1 MKRTPLRPW
10 TESTTEY
17 DSGPFVKSNPGGQ
30 SFCLEVIPIPCPHF
44 QITITQRSK
53 GQSAVAGAAYQSGE
67 KLFSEYDQKTKNYSG
82 KRGILYTE
90 IMLPSHAPPEY
101 ANRETLWNSVEAAEK
116 QWNAQLSR
124 RFVLA
129 LPKEVPPE
137 QYPQMVRDYCEKQFV
152 SKGMI
157 ADFAI
162 HDPAPPGH
170 NVHCHVMLTL
180 RAMDEQG
187 RWLPKSRKVYDLDE
201 NGERIRL
208 PSGNWKSHKENTVD
222 WNDQKYAEVWRQ
234 GWADT
239 VNRYLEAEGREERLD
254 LRSYERQGLE
264 VIPTVHMG
272 PAVVQMERRGIQ
284 TNIGNLNR
292 DIKAANQMLSAIRKT
307 IRGLL
312 DWIEELVQA
321 EKELLKEKV
330 AATDLGVLLNDYLNQ
345 RKAERSDWSWSGQ
358 QKGDLKDLKDVARAA
373 VYLQQHKIAT
383 LEQLNTVL
391 SGVKQKA
398 SQAST
403 GMRKAEKRMKDIA
416 GIQSAVAVCQEQK
429 PIHDKY
435 LKIGW
440 KKRQAAFAESHR
452 EELKAYNKAYRYL
465 KAQHIDLNVNLDALE
480 AEYSKLQADHAD
492 FARQLEQVQA
502 ELKPL
507 NEIRYW
513 VGQVLGPE
521 QVEVLAKAEGKQSV
535 VEQLR
540 QAGEQNQKQDKAPQK
555 EQEQKMEL

>member
-1 MKRTPLRPW
+1 MP
-10 TESTTEY
+10 
-17 DSGPFVKSNPGGQ
+17 N
-30 SFCLEVIPIPCPHF
+30 PHF
-44 QITITQRSK
+44 DITITQRSK

-116 QWNAQLSR
+116 QWNAQLAR

-180 RAMDEQG
+180 RAMDEHG
-187 RWLPKSRKVYDLDE
+187 KWLPKSRKVYDLDE
-201 NGERIRL
+201 NGERVRL
-208 PSGNWKSHKENTVD
+208 PSGNWKSHKEDTVD
-222 WNDQKYAEVWRQ
+222 WNDQKYAEIWRQ

-239 VNRYLEAEGREERLD
+239 VNHYLEAADRPERLD
-254 LRSYERQGLE
+254 LRSYERQGLD

-312 DWIEELVQA
+312 DWIEELIQS
-321 EKELLKEKV
+321 EKESLKEGA

-345 RKAERSDWSWSGQ
+345 RKVERSDWSWSGQ
-358 QKGDLKDLKDVARAA
+358 QKGDLKDLKDVARAV
-373 VYLQQHKIAT
+373 VYLQQHKIST

-391 SGVKQKA
+391 AGVKQKA
-398 SQAST
+398 SQART

-429 PIHDKY
+429 PVHDKY

-440 KKRQAAFAESHR
+440 KKRQAAFAESHQ

-465 KAQHIDLNVNLDALE
+465 KAQHVDLNVNLDALE
-480 AEYSKLQADHAD
+480 AEYSKLQADHTA

-513 VGQVLGPE
+513 VGRVLEPE
-521 QVEVLAKAEGKQSV
+521 QMEVLDKTEGKQSV
-535 VEQLR
+535 VEQLYKR
-540 QAGEQNQKQDKAPQK
+540 HREVHCKTEKPLEQSK
-555 EQEQKMEL
+555 EACETTER

>member
-1 MKRTPLRPW
+1 MP
-10 TESTTEY
+10 
-17 DSGPFVKSNPGGQ
+17 N
-30 SFCLEVIPIPCPHF
+30 PHF
-44 QITITQRSK
+44 DITITQRSK

-90 IMLPSHAPPEY
+90 IMLPSNAPPKY
-101 ANRETLWNSVEAAEK
+101 ANREKLWNSVEAVQK
-116 QWNAQLSR
+116 QWNAQLAR

-152 SKGMI
+152 SKGMV

-180 RAMDEQG
+180 RAMDEPG
-187 RWLPKSRKVYDLDE
+187 K
-201 NGERIRL
+201 
-208 PSGNWKSHKENTVD
+208 
-222 WNDQKYAEVWRQ
+222 WRQ

-239 VNRYLEAEGREERLD
+239 VNRYLEAAGRPERLD
-254 LRSYERQGLE
+254 LRSYERQGLD

-272 PAVVQMERRGIQ
+272 PAVAQMERRGIQ

-312 DWIEELVQA
+312 DWIEELIQS
-321 EKELLKEKV
+321 EKELMKEEA

-358 QKGDLKDLKDVARAA
+358 QKGDIKDLKDVARAV
-373 VYLQQHKIAT
+373 VYLQQHKILT
-383 LEQLNTVL
+383 LEQLHTVL
-391 SGVKQKA
+391 FGVKQKA

-403 GMRKAEKRMKDIA
+403 GMRKAEKRMRDIA
-416 GIQSAVAVCQEQK
+416 GIQNAVAVCQEQK
-429 PIHDKY
+429 PVHDKY

-440 KKRQAAFAESHR
+440 KKRQAAFAESHQ

-465 KAQHIDLNVNLDALE
+465 KAQHVDLNVNLDALE
-480 AEYSKLQADHAD
+480 AESSKLQADHAA

-507 NEIRYW
+507 NEVRYW

-521 QVEVLAKAEGKQSV
+521 QMEMVNKIEEKHSIVLELHNEAKKGKRIK
-535 VEQLR
+535 EKDYK
-540 QAGEQNQKQDKAPQK
+540 QKTNGR
-555 EQEQKMEL
+555 

>member
-1 MKRTPLRPW
+1 M
-10 TESTTEY
+10 
-17 DSGPFVKSNPGGQ
+17 
-30 SFCLEVIPIPCPHF
+30 IPIPCPHF

-90 IMLPSHAPPEY
+90 IMLPAHAPPEY

-116 QWNAQLSR
+116 QWNAQLAR

-129 LPKEVPPE
+129 LPKEIPPE

-208 PSGNWKSHKENTVD
+208 PSGNWKSHKEDTVD

-239 VNRYLEAEGREERLD
+239 VNHYLEAAERPERLD
-254 LRSYERQGLE
+254 LRSYERQGLD

-272 PAVVQMERRGIQ
+272 PAVVQMEQRGIQ

-292 DIKAANQMLSAIRKT
+292 DIKEANQMLSAIRKT

-312 DWIEELVQA
+312 DWVGELIQA
-321 EKELLKEKV
+321 EKELLKEE
-330 AATDLGVLLNDYLNQ
+330 AASTDLGVLLNDYLNQ

-358 QKGDLKDLKDVARAA
+358 QKGDLKDLKDVARAV

-391 SGVKQKA
+391 SGMKQKV
-398 SQAST
+398 SQART

-416 GIQSAVAVCQEQK
+416 GIQSAIAVCREQK
-429 PIHDKY
+429 PVHDKY

-440 KKRQAAFAESHR
+440 KKRQAAFAENHQ

-465 KAQHIDLNVNLDALE
+465 KARHVDLNVNLDALE
-480 AEYSKLQADHAD
+480 AEYSKLQADHAA
-492 FARQLEQVQA
+492 FARQLEQVQS

-507 NEIRYW
+507 NEVRYW
-513 VGQVLGPE
+513 IGQVLGAE
-521 QVEVLAKAEGKQSV
+521 QAEAMDKAEGKQSV
-535 VEQLR
+535 VEQLHTKEKEAERTKEKSQR
-540 QAGEQNQKQDKAPQK
+540 QNNQDRGR
-555 EQEQKMEL
+555 

>member
-1 MKRTPLRPW
+1 M
-10 TESTTEY
+10 
-17 DSGPFVKSNPGGQ
+17 
-30 SFCLEVIPIPCPHF
+30 PIPCPHF

-90 IMLPSHAPPEY
+90 IMLPSNAPPEY

-116 QWNAQLSR
+116 QWNAQLAR

-162 HDPAPPGH
+162 HDPNPPGH
-170 NVHCHVMLTL
+170 NVHCHVMLTM

-187 RWLPKSRKVYDLDE
+187 KWLPKSRKVYDLDE

-208 PSGNWKSHKENTVD
+208 PSGNWKSHKEDTVD
-222 WNDQKYAEVWRQ
+222 WNDQKYAEIWRQ
-234 GWADT
+234 G
-239 VNRYLEAEGREERLD
+239 LD
-254 LRSYERQGLE
+254 

-321 EKELLKEKV
+321 EKELLKEE
-330 AATDLGVLLNDYLNQ
+330 AASTDLGVLLNDYLNQ

-358 QKGDLKDLKDVARAA
+358 QKGDIKDLKDVSRAI
-373 VYLQQHKIAT
+373 VYLQHHKISN
-383 LEQLNTVL
+383 LEQLNAVL
-391 SGVKQKA
+391 SSVKQKA
-398 SQAST
+398 SQART

-416 GIQSAVAVCQEQK
+416 GIQNAIAVCQEQK
-429 PIHDKY
+429 TVHDKY

-440 KKRQAAFAESHR
+440 KKKQAAFAENHQ

-465 KAQHIDLNVNLDALE
+465 KAQHVDLNVNLDALE
-480 AEYSKLQADHAD
+480 AEYSKLQTDHAA
-492 FARQLEQVQA
+492 FARQLEQVQL

-507 NEIRYW
+507 NEVRYW
-513 VGQVLGPE
+513 ISRVLGPE
-521 QVEVLAKAEGKQSV
+521 QAEVLGKAEGKQSA
-535 VEQLR
+535 VEKLHT
-540 QAGEQNQKQDKAPQK
+540 KQK
-555 EQEQKMEL
+555 ETERTKEKSQSQNNQNRGR

>member
-1 MKRTPLRPW
+1 M
-10 TESTTEY
+10 TTIIGTLTFEIHLV
-17 DSGPFVKSNPGGQ
+17 FITLLVKSNPDGR

-90 IMLPSHAPPEY
+90 ILLPSHAPPEY
-101 ANRETLWNSVEAAEK
+101 ANREILWNSVEAAEK
-116 QWNAQLSR
+116 QWNAQLAR
-124 RFVLA
+124 RLVLA

-137 QYPQMVRDYCEKQFV
+137 QYPQMVQDYCEKQFV

-208 PSGNWKSHKENTVD
+208 PSGNWKSHKEDTVD
-222 WNDQKYAEVWRQ
+222 WNDQKYAEIWRQ

-239 VNRYLEAEGREERLD
+239 VNRYLEAAERPERLD
-254 LRSYERQGLE
+254 LRSYERQGLD

-272 PAVVQMERRGIQ
+272 PAVVQMERRGIK

-312 DWIEELVQA
+312 DWIEELIQS
-321 EKELLKEKV
+321 EKEFLKEEA
-330 AATDLGVLLNDYLNQ
+330 AATDLEVLLNDYLNQ

-358 QKGDLKDLKDVARAA
+358 QKGDIKDLKDVARAVA
-373 VYLQQHKIAT
+373 YLQHHKITT

-391 SGVKQKA
+391 SGVKQKV
-398 SQAST
+398 SQART

-416 GIQSAVAVCQEQK
+416 GIQSAVAVCQQQK
-429 PIHDKY
+429 PVHDKY

-440 KKRQAAFAESHR
+440 KKRQAAFAESHQ

-465 KAQHIDLNVNLDALE
+465 KAQHVDLNVNLDALE
-480 AEYSKLQADHAD
+480 AEYSKLQADHAA
-492 FARQLEQVQA
+492 FARQLEQVQT

-507 NEIRYW
+507 NEVRYW

-521 QVEVLAKAEGKQSV
+521 QTEALDKAEEKQSV
-535 VEQLR
+535 VDQLHDKQKKTRKQSHYQLR
-540 QAGEQNQKQDKAPQK
+540 ER
-555 EQEQKMEL
+555 

>member
-1 MKRTPLRPW
+1 M
-10 TESTTEY
+10 
-17 DSGPFVKSNPGGQ
+17 
-30 SFCLEVIPIPCPHF
+30 EVIPIPCPHF
-44 QITITQRSK
+44 QITITLRSK

-90 IMLPSHAPPEY
+90 IMLPAHAPPEY

-116 QWNAQLSR
+116 QWNAQLAR

-180 RAMDEQG
+180 RAMDETG
-187 RWLPKSRKVYDLDE
+187 KWLPKSRKVYDLDE

-208 PSGNWKSHKENTVD
+208 PSGNWKSHKEDSVD

-239 VNRYLEAEGREERLD
+239 VNRYLEAADRPERLD
-254 LRSYERQGLE
+254 LRSYERQGLD

-272 PAVVQMERRGIQ
+272 PAVAQMERRGIQ

-292 DIKAANQMLSAIRKT
+292 NIKAANQMLSAIRKT

-312 DWIEELVQA
+312 DWIEELIQS
-321 EKELLKEKV
+321 EKELLKEE
-330 AATDLGVLLNDYLNQ
+330 AASTDLGVLLNDYLNQ

-358 QKGDLKDLKDVARAA
+358 QKGDLKDLKDVSRAIA
-373 VYLQQHKIAT
+373 YLQHHKIMT
-383 LEQLNTVL
+383 LEQLNAVL

-429 PIHDKY
+429 PVHDKY

-440 KKRQAAFAESHR
+440 KKRQAAFAENHQ

-465 KAQHIDLNVNLDALE
+465 KAQHVDLNVNLDALE
-480 AEYSKLQADHAD
+480 AEYSKLQANHAA

-507 NEIRYW
+507 NDVRYW
-513 VGQVLGPE
+513 LSQVLGPE
-521 QVEVLAKAEGKQSV
+521 QVEVLDKTDGKRSV
-535 VEQLR
+535 VEQLHKKD
-540 QAGEQNQKQDKAPQK
+540 EQSKTSREEKSK
-555 EQEQKMEL
+555 EPDCQR

>member
-1 MKRTPLRPW
+1 M
-10 TESTTEY
+10 
-17 DSGPFVKSNPGGQ
+17 
-30 SFCLEVIPIPCPHF
+30 EVIPIPCPHF

-90 IMLPSHAPPEY
+90 IMLPAHAPPEY
-101 ANRETLWNSVEAAEK
+101 TNRETLWNSVEAAEK
-116 QWNAQLSR
+116 QWNAQLAR

-137 QYPQMVRDYCEKQFV
+137 QYPQMVRDYCEKHFV

-162 HDPAPPGH
+162 HDPNPPGH
-170 NVHCHVMLTL
+170 NVHCHVMLSM
-180 RAMDEQG
+180 RAMDEHG
-187 RWLPKSRKVYDLDE
+187 MWLPKSRKVYDLDE

-208 PSGNWKSHKENTVD
+208 PSGNWKSHKEDTMD
-222 WNDQKYAEVWRQ
+222 WNDQKYAEIWRQ

-239 VNRYLEAEGREERLD
+239 LNRYLEAAGRPERLD
-254 LRSYERQGLE
+254 LRSYERQGLD

-312 DWIEELVQA
+312 DWIKELVQA
-321 EKELLKEKV
+321 EKELLKEDV

-358 QKGDLKDLKDVARAA
+358 QKGDLKDLKDVSRAI
-373 VYLQQHKIAT
+373 VYLQHHKIMT

-391 SGVKQKA
+391 SGMKQKA
-398 SQAST
+398 SQART

-416 GIQSAVAVCQEQK
+416 GIQNAVAVCREQK
-429 PIHDKY
+429 PVHDKY

-440 KKRQAAFAESHR
+440 KKRQVAFAENHQ

-465 KAQHIDLNVNLDALE
+465 KAQHVDLNVNLDALE
-480 AEYSKLQADHAD
+480 AEYSKLQSDHAA
-492 FARQLEQVQA
+492 FARQLEQVQE
-502 ELKPL
+502 ELKLL
-507 NEIRYW
+507 NEVRYW
-513 VGQVLGPE
+513 VSQVLG
-521 QVEVLAKAEGKQSV
+521 A
-535 VEQLR
+535 
-540 QAGEQNQKQDKAPQK
+540 
-555 EQEQKMEL
+555 EQEEIENLPEKKVSVLKQIKDSQKGFPKTDALYQQEQDVER

>member
-1 MKRTPLRPW
+1 M
-10 TESTTEY
+10 
-17 DSGPFVKSNPGGQ
+17 
-30 SFCLEVIPIPCPHF
+30 PIPCPHF

-67 KLFSEYDQKTKNYSG
+67 KLFSDYDQKTKNYSG

-90 IMLPSHAPPEY
+90 IMLPSNAPPEY
-101 ANRETLWNSVEAAEK
+101 ANRETLWNSVETVEK
-116 QWNAQLSR
+116 QWNAQLAR

-137 QYPQMVRDYCEKQFV
+137 QYPQMIRDYCEKQFV

-170 NVHCHVMLTL
+170 NVHCHVMLTM
-180 RAMDEQG
+180 RAMDEHG
-187 RWLPKSRKVYDLDE
+187 MWLPKSRKVYDLDE

-208 PSGNWKSHKENTVD
+208 PSGNWKSYKEDTVD

-239 VNRYLEAEGREERLD
+239 VNRYLEAAGQTERLD
-254 LRSYERQGLE
+254 LRSYERQGLD

-292 DIKAANQMLSAIRKT
+292 DIKATNQMLSAIRKT

-312 DWIEELVQA
+312 DWIEELIQA
-321 EKELLKEKV
+321 EKELLKEE
-330 AATDLGVLLNDYLNQ
+330 AASTDLGVLLNDYLNQ
-345 RKAERSDWSWSGQ
+345 RKAERSDWTWSGQ
-358 QKGDLKDLKDVARAA
+358 QKGDLKDLKDVSRAI
-373 VYLQQHKIAT
+373 VYLQHHKIST

-391 SGVKQKA
+391 SGVNQKA
-398 SQAST
+398 SQART

-416 GIQSAVAVCQEQK
+416 GIQNAVAVCQEQK
-429 PIHDKY
+429 PVHDKY

-440 KKRQAAFAESHR
+440 KKRQAAFAESHQ

-465 KAQHIDLNVNLDALE
+465 KAQHVDLNVNLDALE
-480 AEYSKLQADHAD
+480 AEYSKLQTEQAT

-507 NEIRYW
+507 NEVRYW
-513 VGQVLGPE
+513 VSQVLGAE
-521 QVEVLAKAEGKQSV
+521 QVESLDNAEGKQSV

-540 QAGEQNQKQDKAPQK
+540 QARERTQKQDKASRE
-555 EQEQKMEL
+555 EQEQKMER